1 MFVNKQNKNKH
12 IKIFFL
18 CCIMINLQ
26 TKTSISYGKPPF
38 LDKAPSS
45 ILPYLP
51 PPPPRPKKKIFF
63 RPTRFHQFWI
73 SKAPVSYEESRGGR
87 GERVGSNY
95 GGWVYTMHGSN
106 RYLIPHIFY
115 FLYNPVP
122 YFESKYQPTPQKNF
136 MDPTR

>member
-1 MFVNKQNKNKH
+1 MANPHFQ
-12 IKIFFL
+12 IKPLPPICL
-18 CCIMINLQ
+18 
-26 TKTSISYGKPPF
+26 TS
-38 LDKAPSS
+38 
-45 ILPYLP
+45 P

-73 SKAPVSYEESRGGR
+73 SKAPVSYEESGGGR

-136 MDPTR
+136 MDPTRQPKRGERLIFTTQSLQEFLVLIWLISKK